1 MDYND
6 NVSDTNQMNQQL
18 TTRFDNKEDNIL
30 FHNGY
35 NYDEGSYCQSVLDA
49 CTVDT
54 SNHYILSN
62 ANLMKLLEDHGAS
75 YSDWK
80 EDCTRYNDPLEMLA
94 WLGY

>member
-1 MDYND
+1 M
-6 NVSDTNQMNQQL
+6 TL
-18 TTRFDNKEDNIL
+18 TKAEHDWMYHVDKNYLED
-30 FHNGY
+30 
-35 NYDEGSYCQSVLDA
+35 YDEQGYCQSVLDA

-54 SNHYILSN
+54 NNHYILSN